1 MSLFSATETK
11 DWVWFEDV
19 LAYDN
24 ARLPQALIQTGL
36 TTHTPPYVEVGLRSL
51 RWLMSLQTTSSGYF
65 RPVGTKS
72 FGRLRQKPEAFDQQP
87 VEASATISACLA
99 AWRADDGAEWPTEA
113 MRAFGWFLGENDLQ
127 TALIDP
133 DTGSCS
139 DGLHPDRPNENKG
152 AESVLS
158 YLLGLVEIRQFKR
171 ADCDG
176 PNETCIQIDR
186 QRRQSR
192 DPTSNRSQGASLSQ
206 SQFLNRQSLYLRPDP
221 ARVVVRPF
229 KPATEPRD
237 LNPTDKIRANHIVDR
252 VLRLDAEAAAQ
263 QLSDVLE
270 NFEGRHRNLL
280 DIFETRAAEMED
292 AFEPH
297 AELNKTQ
304 RRLIGAY
311 FLHEY
316 SFEAS
321 ALFNPSIVRH
331 PDQTGA
337 PENGCRFILSLRA
350 VGEGHISSL
359 TFRSGT
365 IAADGSVAVDPTAR
379 LASVPKVRSRTSRP
393 NGDDVEVVFRPDEE
407 LSERVIFPI
416 TDAQSNGIE
425 DARFVEFNDDAR
437 KTFYATYTAY
447 SGRAIRSELL
457 ETTDFRSFRMTPL
470 GGSAARNKGMALFPR
485 KIDGRYAMIGRQD
498 NENLYLIYS
507 DDLYTW
513 DGGQSILQPEY
524 PWEFV
529 QIGNCGSPIELDDC
543 WLLLTHG
550 VGPVRKYSI
559 GAVLLDKK
567 DPSKVLARSRE
578 PLVRPEPTE
587 REGYVP
593 NVVYTCG
600 AMRHARSDHL
610 ALRDI

>member
-1 MSLFSATETK
+1 
-11 DWVWFEDV
+11 
-19 LAYDN
+19 
-24 ARLPQALIQTGL
+24 
-36 TTHTPPYVEVGLRSL
+36 
-51 RWLMSLQTTSSGYF
+51 
-65 RPVGTKS
+65 
-72 FGRLRQKPEAFDQQP
+72 
-87 VEASATISACLA
+87 
-99 AWRADDGAEWPTEA
+99 
-113 MRAFGWFLGENDLQ
+113 
-127 TALIDP
+127 
-133 DTGSCS
+133 
-139 DGLHPDRPNENKG
+139 
-152 AESVLS
+152 
-158 YLLGLVEIRQFKR
+158 
-171 ADCDG
+171 
-176 PNETCIQIDR
+176 
-186 QRRQSR
+186 
-192 DPTSNRSQGASLSQ
+192 
-206 SQFLNRQSLYLRPDP
+206 LNRQILHLRPDP

-237 LNPTDKIRANHIVDR
+237 LNPTDKTRANHIVGR
-252 VLRLDAEAAAQ
+252 VLRLEPGAAAR
-263 QLSDVLE
+263 QLTEVLE

-280 DIFETRAAEMED
+280 EIFEARAAEMEE
-292 AFEPH
+292 ALEPH
-297 AELNKTQ
+297 AVLNRTQ
-304 RRLIGAY
+304 RCLIGAY

-337 PENGCRFILSLRA
+337 PQNGCRFILSLRA

-365 IAADGSVAVDPTAR
+365 IGSDGSVAVDPTAR
-379 LASVPKVRSRTSRP
+379 LASVPKVVNRTSRS
-393 NGDDVEVVFRPDEE
+393 NGDAVEVVFRSEDD

-416 TDAQSNGIE
+416 TDAQANGIE
-425 DARFVEFNDDAR
+425 DARFVQFNDAGR
-437 KTFYATYTAY
+437 TTFYATYTAY

-457 ETTDFRSFRMTPL
+457 ETTDFQSFRMTPL
-470 GGSAARNKGMALFPR
+470 AGTAARNKGMALFPR
-485 KIDGRYAMIGRQD
+485 KIDGRYAMIARQD
-498 NENLYLIYS
+498 NENLYLVYS

-513 DGGQSILQPEY
+513 DGGRSILQPEY

-529 QIGNCGSPIELDDC
+529 QIGSCGSPIELDDC

-578 PLVRPEPTE
+578 PLVRPEPAE

-600 AMRHARSDHL
+600 GMRHRDQIILPYAVSDTFSNFATIRIADL
-610 ALRDI
+610 MKAIAD

>member
-1 MSLFSATETK
+1 M
-11 DWVWFEDV
+11 
-19 LAYDN
+19 
-24 ARLPQALIQTGL
+24 
-36 TTHTPPYVEVGLRSL
+36 
-51 RWLMSLQTTSSGYF
+51 
-65 RPVGTKS
+65 
-72 FGRLRQKPEAFDQQP
+72 
-87 VEASATISACLA
+87 
-99 AWRADDGAEWPTEA
+99 
-113 MRAFGWFLGENDLQ
+113 
-127 TALIDP
+127 
-133 DTGSCS
+133 
-139 DGLHPDRPNENKG
+139 
-152 AESVLS
+152 
-158 YLLGLVEIRQFKR
+158 
-171 ADCDG
+171 
-176 PNETCIQIDR
+176 
-186 QRRQSR
+186 
-192 DPTSNRSQGASLSQ
+192 
-206 SQFLNRQSLYLRPDP
+206 NRQSLYLRPDP

-237 LNPTDKIRANHIVDR
+237 LNPTDKVRANHIVAR
-252 VLRLDAEAAAQ
+252 VLRLDAEASAQ
-263 QLSDVLE
+263 QLSEVLE
-270 NFEGRHRNLL
+270 NFAGRHRNLL
-280 DIFETRAAEMED
+280 EIFETRAAEMED
-292 AFEPH
+292 ALEPH
-297 AELNKTQ
+297 TPLNKTQ
-304 RRLIGAY
+304 RGLIGAY
-311 FLHEY
+311 FLNEY

-337 PENGCRFILSLRA
+337 PDHGCRFILSLRA

-365 IAADGSVAVDPTAR
+365 IAADGSVSVDPTVR
-379 LASVPKVRSRTSRP
+379 LASVPTIRSRTSGP
-393 NGDDVEVVFRPDEE
+393 HGDEVEVIFGPDEE
-407 LSERVIFPI
+407 LSERVIFPM

-425 DARFVEFNDDAR
+425 DARFVEFNDNGQ

-457 ETTDFRSFRMTPL
+457 ATTDFQSFRITPL
-470 GGSAARNKGMALFPR
+470 GGSASRNKGMALFPR

-507 DDLYTW
+507 DDLYSW
-513 DGGQSILQPEY
+513 EGGRSILQPEY

-543 WLLLTHG
+543 WLLLIHG

-578 PLVRPEPTE
+578 PLVYPEPTE

-600 AMRHARSDHL
+600 AMRHRDQIILPYAVSDTFSNFATIKIA
-610 ALRDI
+610 ALMQAVAS

>member
-1 MSLFSATETK
+1 M
-11 DWVWFEDV
+11 
-19 LAYDN
+19 
-24 ARLPQALIQTGL
+24 
-36 TTHTPPYVEVGLRSL
+36 
-51 RWLMSLQTTSSGYF
+51 
-65 RPVGTKS
+65 
-72 FGRLRQKPEAFDQQP
+72 
-87 VEASATISACLA
+87 
-99 AWRADDGAEWPTEA
+99 
-113 MRAFGWFLGENDLQ
+113 
-127 TALIDP
+127 
-133 DTGSCS
+133 
-139 DGLHPDRPNENKG
+139 
-152 AESVLS
+152 
-158 YLLGLVEIRQFKR
+158 
-171 ADCDG
+171 
-176 PNETCIQIDR
+176 
-186 QRRQSR
+186 
-192 DPTSNRSQGASLSQ
+192 
-206 SQFLNRQSLYLRPDP
+206 NRQSLYLRPDP

-237 LNPTDKIRANHIVDR
+237 LNPTDKIRANHIVGR
-252 VLRLDAEAAAQ
+252 VLQLNAEAAAK
-263 QLSDVLE
+263 QLDDVLD
-270 NFEGRHRNLL
+270 NFEGRHRNLI
-280 DIFETRAAEMED
+280 DIFEARAADMED
-292 AFEPH
+292 ALEPH

-311 FLHEY
+311 FLNEY

-337 PENGCRFILSLRA
+337 PENGCRVILSLRA

-365 IAADGSVAVDPTAR
+365 IAADGGVAVDPTAR
-379 LASVPKVRSRTSRP
+379 LAAVPKIRSRKPTL
-393 NGDDVEVVFRPDEE
+393 NGDELEVTFRDDED
-407 LSERVIFPI
+407 LSERVIFPV
-416 TDAQSNGIE
+416 TDAQANGIE
-425 DARFVEFNDDAR
+425 DARFVEFNDDGR
-437 KTFYATYTAY
+437 KVFYATYTAY

-485 KIDGRYAMIGRQD
+485 KIGGRYAMIGRQD

-507 DDLYTW
+507 DDLYAW
-513 DGGQSILQPEY
+513 DGGRCILQPEH

-529 QIGNCGSPIELDDC
+529 QIGNCGSPVELDDC

-567 DPSKVLARSRE
+567 DPSKILGRSRE

-600 AMRHARSDHL
+600 AMRHRDQIILPYAVSDTFSNFATIKISRL
-610 ALRDI
+610 MEAVAS

>member
-1 MSLFSATETK
+1 
-11 DWVWFEDV
+11 
-19 LAYDN
+19 
-24 ARLPQALIQTGL
+24 
-36 TTHTPPYVEVGLRSL
+36 
-51 RWLMSLQTTSSGYF
+51 
-65 RPVGTKS
+65 
-72 FGRLRQKPEAFDQQP
+72 
-87 VEASATISACLA
+87 
-99 AWRADDGAEWPTEA
+99 
-113 MRAFGWFLGENDLQ
+113 
-127 TALIDP
+127 
-133 DTGSCS
+133 
-139 DGLHPDRPNENKG
+139 
-152 AESVLS
+152 
-158 YLLGLVEIRQFKR
+158 
-171 ADCDG
+171 
-176 PNETCIQIDR
+176 
-186 QRRQSR
+186 
-192 DPTSNRSQGASLSQ
+192 LSQ
-206 SQFLNRQSLYLRPDP
+206 SQFLNRQALYLRPDP

-237 LNPTDKIRANHIVDR
+237 LNPTDKTRANHIVGR
-252 VLRLDAEAAAQ
+252 VLRLDPESAAQ
-263 QLSDVLE
+263 QLSDVLD

-280 DIFETRAAEMED
+280 NIFETRAAEMEE
-292 AFEPH
+292 ALEPH
-297 AELNKTQ
+297 ASLNTTQ

-331 PDQTGA
+331 PDQSGA
-337 PENGCRFILSLRA
+337 PKNGCRFILSLRA

-365 IAADGSVAVDPTAR
+365 IDGDGNVSVDPTAR
-379 LASVPKVRSRTSRP
+379 LAAVPKITSRVP
-393 NGDDVEVVFRPDEE
+393 GTDGDRVEVTFRSDEE

-416 TDAQSNGIE
+416 TEAQANGIE
-425 DARFVEFNDDAR
+425 DARFVEFSDDGQ

-447 SGRAIRSELL
+447 SGRSIRSELL
-457 ETTDFRSFRMTPL
+457 ETADFQSFRMTPL

-513 DGGQSILQPEY
+513 DGGHSILQPEY

-529 QIGNCGSPIELDDC
+529 QIGNCGSPVELDDC

-550 VGPVRKYSI
+550 VGPVRKYAI

-567 DPSKVLARSRE
+567 DPSRVLARSRE
-578 PLVRPEPTE
+578 PLVRPQPTE
-587 REGYVP
+587 RAGYVP

-600 AMRHARSDHL
+600 AMRHGDQVVLPYAVSDTFSNF
-610 ALRDI
+610 ATIDIKDLMTAVGS